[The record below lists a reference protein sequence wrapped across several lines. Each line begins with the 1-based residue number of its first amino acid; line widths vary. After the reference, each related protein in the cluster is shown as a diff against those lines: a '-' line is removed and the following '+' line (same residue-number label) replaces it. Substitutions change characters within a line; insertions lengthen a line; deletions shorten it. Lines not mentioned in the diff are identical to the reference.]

1 MVKNTILIFILNA
14 ILISSILSKKTKEF
28 TSLTKYLN
36 GLNENN
42 VVFLGVELERNFLRQ
57 EKYKNLY
64 NYRGILKKNGISW
77 NFHSMSRADVS
88 KFDAEAILALILGA
102 FRAERFN
109 QGVIIEF
116 YKNNSIYK
124 WLKRLK
130 EIDESK

>member
-64 NYRGILKKNGISW
+64 NYKGILKKNGISW

-130 EIDESK
+130 EIDES

>member
-42 VVFLGVELERNFLRQ
+42 VVFLGVEMERNFLRQ

-130 EIDESK
+130 EIDES

>member
-1 MVKNTILIFILNA
+1 M
-14 ILISSILSKKTKEF
+14 SKKTKEF
-28 TSLTKYLN
+28 ISLTKYLN

-42 VVFLGVELERNFLRQ
+42 VVFLGVEMERNFLRQ

-130 EIDESK
+130 EIDES

>member
-130 EIDESK
+130 EIDES

>member
-1 MVKNTILIFILNA
+1 MVKNTILILILNA

-77 NFHSMSRADVS
+77 NFHSMNRADVS

-130 EIDESK
+130 EIDES

>member
-14 ILISSILSKKTKEF
+14 ILINSILSKKTKEF

-130 EIDESK
+130 EIDES

>member
-1 MVKNTILIFILNA
+1 M
-14 ILISSILSKKTKEF
+14 
-28 TSLTKYLN
+28 
-36 GLNENN
+36 
-42 VVFLGVELERNFLRQ
+42 GVELERNFLRQ

-77 NFHSMSRADVS
+77 NFHSMNRADVS

-130 EIDESK
+130 EIDES